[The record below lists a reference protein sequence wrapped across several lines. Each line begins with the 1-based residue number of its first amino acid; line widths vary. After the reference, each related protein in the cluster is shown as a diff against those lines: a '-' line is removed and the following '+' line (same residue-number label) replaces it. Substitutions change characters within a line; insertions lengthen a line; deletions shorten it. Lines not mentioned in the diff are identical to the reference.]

1 MLSSE
6 GVELA
11 FRYAYVIESLSAGDN
26 INRNRREEFTVGINW
41 FLAGHNNKV
50 TIDYSYL
57 TLKDFATM
65 MDYSDNRVRLQWD
78 ISF

>member
-1 MLSSE
+1 
-6 GVELA
+6 
-11 FRYAYVIESLSAGDN
+11 VIESLGGTDN
-26 INRNRREEFTVGINW
+26 VNRNRRQEYTVGANW
-41 FLAGHNNKV
+41 FLAGHNNKLTV
-50 TIDYSYL
+50 DYSYL